1 MARRLPTC
9 CSNCKRAK
17 PVLQLPPLSLYV
29 HIPWCVRKCPYC
41 DFNSHQAAE
50 EIPERAYVDALID
63 DLKADLSWVQG
74 RKLHSIFFGGGTPS
88 LFSGRAIGEILT
100 AVEHQIG
107 FEEDIEITL
116 EANPGTFEQ
125 QKFSDFRSAGINRL
139 SIGIQSFSSHH
150 LERLGR
156 IHDGSQALQA
166 IATARAAGFS
176 NFNIDLMHGLPDQTI
191 DEAAADIKLAI
202 DNGAQHIS
210 WYQLTIEPNT
220 EFYSRPPPLP
230 NDDRLADIQ
239 QAGMNILHGND
250 FAQYEVSAFALSSQT
265 SKHNINYWQ
274 FGDYLGIGAGAH
286 GKITL
291 PESGVVMR
299 SSKTRQPDKYLAR
312 IDSFMAQNR
321 AIAADEMA
329 LEFMMNGLRLVDG
342 VPVEYF
348 SPRTGLVLSSIET
361 QISDLQ
367 RKGLIETDD
376 SRYRTT
382 KLGYQFLNTVLQQF

>member
-1 MARRLPTC
+1 M
-9 CSNCKRAK
+9 
-17 PVLQLPPLSLYV
+17 LQLPPLSLYV

-125 QKFSDFRSAGINRL
+125 QKFSNFRSAGINRL

-239 QAGMNILHGND
+239 QVGMNLLHGND

>member
-1 MARRLPTC
+1 M
-9 CSNCKRAK
+9 
-17 PVLQLPPLSLYV
+17 LQLPPLSLYV

-125 QKFSDFRSAGINRL
+125 HKFSNFRSAGINRL

-239 QAGMNILHGND
+239 QAGMNLLHGND

>member
-1 MARRLPTC
+1 
-9 CSNCKRAK
+9 
-17 PVLQLPPLSLYV
+17 VLQLPPLSLYV

-125 QKFSDFRSAGINRL
+125 QKFSNFRSAGINRL

-239 QAGMNILHGND
+239 QVGMNLLHGND